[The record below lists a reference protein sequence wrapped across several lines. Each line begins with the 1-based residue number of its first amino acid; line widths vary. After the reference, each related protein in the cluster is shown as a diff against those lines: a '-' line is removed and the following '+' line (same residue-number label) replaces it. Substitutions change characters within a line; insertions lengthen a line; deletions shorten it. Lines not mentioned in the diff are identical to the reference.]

1 MGNYITSS
9 EVQGFIG
16 TWCDD
21 GTASLLADM
30 SEAFF
35 NQLINS
41 DSGLL
46 SSAKTEYFDPKRDF
60 SCREKV
66 WKVFLLRSYKP
77 TTITTVN
84 GVSPGTLNTNF
95 TLTGRRLEFEFAK
108 DYPTAFPYRYTV
120 VYTSWLTAS
129 ELDSAKD
136 IKTACLYIAKGF
148 YERKK
153 HMDVTSFKQDLLTVN
168 FTTGKDF
175 LDVLSDASEV
185 SFIKLIVN
193 KYLVPYFY
201 AV

>member
-1 MGNYITSS
+1 M
-9 EVQGFIG
+9 
-16 TWCDD
+16 
-21 GTASLLADM
+21 
-30 SEAFF
+30 
-35 NQLINS
+35 
-41 DSGLL
+41 
-46 SSAKTEYFDPKRDF
+46 
-60 SCREKV
+60 
-66 WKVFLLRSYKP
+66 LRSYKP

-84 GVSPGTLNTNF
+84 GVSAGTLNTNF
-95 TLTGRRLEFEFAK
+95 TLTGRRLELEFAK

-120 VYTSWLTAS
+120 VYTSGLTQS

-136 IKTACLYIAKGF
+136 IKTACLYIAKGL